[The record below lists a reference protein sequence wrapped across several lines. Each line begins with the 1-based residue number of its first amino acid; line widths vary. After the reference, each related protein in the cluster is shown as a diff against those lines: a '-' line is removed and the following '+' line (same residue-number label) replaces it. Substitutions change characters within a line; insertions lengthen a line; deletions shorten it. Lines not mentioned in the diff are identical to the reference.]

1 MIAAGLCMMGGCFAQ
16 NEQTACVDTYWPA
29 EYVEI
34 PAATPT
40 IRLYVLSVPSCPAL
54 SELHLYTKRQHLGSS
69 KTSSV
74 SYGVVRNVDAA
85 WHIANL
91 YSSSE
96 EMALQSQSSAITEA
110 VGIPYPEIEVYI
122 EAGQMRC
129 PQTRLIKDCIGAVEG
144 AGGEIRV
151 LVRWSADVR
160 FWISV
165 GEYGVKWCAIPMKS
179 PGADMAVYDIEQDIL
194 IEI

>member
-34 PAATPT
+34 PAANPT
-40 IRLYVLSVPSCPAL
+40 IRLHVLSVPSCPAV
-54 SELHLYTKRQHLGSS
+54 SELHLYTKRQHLDSS
-69 KTSSV
+69 GDV
-74 SYGVVRNVDAA
+74 SYGVVRNVNAQ
-85 WHIANL
+85 WHIANI
-91 YSSSE
+91 YSANGE
-96 EMALQSQSSAITEA
+96 IALQSQSSAITER

-122 EAGQMRC
+122 ESGKMRC
-129 PQTRLIKDCIGAVEG
+129 PQTSLTKSCIGAVVG

-151 LVRWSADVR
+151 LVRWSAAAR
-160 FWISV
+160 FWISA
-165 GEYGVKWCAIPMKS
+165 GEYGVRWCAIPMKS
-179 PGADMAVYDIEQDIL
+179 PGSDIAVYDVEQNTL